1 MAAETEARV
10 LVLYTGGTIG
20 MLKTESGGFAPHPG
34 LRSQARFHDPA
45 GESVFANS
53 SSVGAFNQW
62 SAARSQ
68 SGTSSPAALPN
79 ADANANDPHAIRVE
93 TSTGPVYLP
102 SLVTPRFAQGKR
114 IRYAIY
120 EYDPLID
127 SSEIEP
133 TDWINI
139 ATDIERNYQS
149 FDGFI
154 VLHGTDTLAFSASA
168 LSFLLVREG
177 VFLSKTV
184 VLTGAQ
190 IPLSELFTDAV
201 DNLLG
206 SLIIAGHYII
216 PEVLLFFDNSC
227 FRGNRAVKVSSEDF
241 HAFQSFNLPAL
252 ATVGIDVEV
261 AWQQVLRPGPRRF
274 RAHKTLS
281 SDVATLR
288 LFPGITGRTI
298 RAFLQPGGVRGV
310 VLESYGAGNAP
321 RREELLS
328 AFREATER
336 GVVIVN
342 VTQCDIGAVSSDIYE
357 TGRAL
362 AAVGIV
368 GGGDMTTECALAKL
382 AYLLSKPE
390 LSPAQIRTL
399 LSQPLRGELTP
410 VASVPAYSSPYDTE
424 TRLRTLFSQLVAC
437 GPSAHRSVGQPA
449 HHTVPSQQA
458 PEADPTLPEEF
469 GAAWPSTLADEACLK
484 SAVMPYLLSQAASR
498 PDDLLE
504 TLMASLDVPDTSVDS
519 NASAAASAHP
529 LALPALLNEPATVL
543 LQTPLHLAVLAAL
556 PQKVEQLLSH
566 GASVHARDTLGHS
579 PLFYAAKHGGETGLR
594 MVRLLRAAGAHLG
607 EREIEAGF
615 VGLEIVKAERARD
628 EIWAEAAGLDEV
640 ERAKKALRAFME

>member
-1 MAAETEARV
+1 MAAKTEARV

-20 MLKTESGGFAPHPG
+20 MLKTESGGFAPHSGFLASKLSP
-34 LRSQARFHDPA
+34 LFHDPA
-45 GESVFANS
+45 GQSVFANS
-53 SSVGAFNQW
+53 SSVGAFDQW
-62 SAARSQ
+62 SAAQSQ
-68 SGTSSPAALPN
+68 SGTSSPAPVR
-79 ADANANDPHAIRVE
+79 DVGDPLVIRVE
-93 TSTGPVYLP
+93 TSSGPVYLP

-120 EYDPLID
+120 EYEQLID

-133 TDWINI
+133 SDWINI

-168 LSFLLVREG
+168 
-177 VFLSKTV
+177 LSKTV

-298 RAFLQPGGVRGV
+298 RAFLQPDGVRGV

-321 RREELLS
+321 RRDELLS

-342 VTQCDIGAVSSDIYE
+342 VTQCEIGAVSSEIYE

-424 TRLRTLFSQLVAC
+424 TRLRTLFSQLVEC
-437 GPSAHRSVGQPA
+437 GPAAHRSIGQFA
-449 HHTVPSQQA
+449 HRRSRSRSSGS
-458 PEADPTLPEEF
+458 DPTLPEEF
-469 GAAWPSTLADEACLK
+469 GSAWPNTLADEACLR
-484 SAVMPYLLSQAASR
+484 SAVMPYLLSQASSR
-498 PDDLLE
+498 TDHLLD
-504 TLMASLDVPDTSVDS
+504 TLVASLNVPDTLTNPNS
-519 NASAAASAHP
+519 SAATSAASVHP
-529 LALPALLNEPATVL
+529 LALPSLLNEPATVL

-556 PQKVEQLLSH
+556 PRNVEQLLSH
-566 GASVHARDTLGHS
+566 GASVHSRDTHGHS
-579 PLFYAAKHGGETGLR
+579 PLYYAAKHGGETGSA
-594 MVRLLRAAGAHLG
+594 MVKLLRAAGAHLS

-615 VGLEIVKAERARD
+615 VGLEVLKAERAGD
-628 EIWAEAAGLDEV
+628 EIWIEAAGRDEV
-640 ERAKKALRAFME
+640 ERAKRVLRSLMDY

>member
-1 MAAETEARV
+1 EARV

-20 MLKTESGGFAPHPG
+20 MLKTESGGFAPHSGFLASKLSLPCT
-34 LRSQARFHDPA
+34 FHDPA

-68 SGTSSPAALPN
+68 SGTSSPAAPPN
-79 ADANANDPHAIRVE
+79 ADANATDPHAIRVE

-168 LSFLLVREG
+168 LSFLLEDLGRAG
-177 VFLSKTV
+177 LTV

-190 IPLSELFTDAV
+190 IPLSELFTDGAHFP
-201 DNLLG
+201 LG

-390 LSPAQIRTL
+390 LSPTQIRTL

-458 PEADPTLPEEF
+458 SEADPTLPEEF

-498 PDDLLE
+498 PDHLLE
-504 TLMASLDVPDTSVDS
+504 TLIASLDVPDTPVDS

-556 PQKVEQLLSH
+556 PQKVKQLLSH

-607 EREIEAGF
+607 
-615 VGLEIVKAERARD
+615 
-628 EIWAEAAGLDEV
+628 
-640 ERAKKALRAFME
+640 

>member
-20 MLKTESGGFAPHPG
+20 MLKTESGGFAPHSG
-34 LRSQARFHDPA
+34 FLASKFHDPA

-68 SGTSSPAALPN
+68 SGTSSPAARELSAP
-79 ADANANDPHAIRVE
+79 PHAIKVE

-120 EYDPLID
+120 EYEQLID

-133 TDWINI
+133 SDWINI

-168 LSFLLVREG
+168 LSFLLEDLG
-177 VFLSKTV
+177 QACLPKTV

-274 RAHKTLS
+274 RAHKSLS

-328 AFREATER
+328 VFREATER

-342 VTQCDIGAVSSDIYE
+342 VTQCDIGAVSSEIYE

-410 VASVPAYSSPYDTE
+410 VATVPAYSSPYDTE
-424 TRLRTLFSQLVAC
+424 TRLRTLFSQLVEC
-437 GPSAHRSVGQPA
+437 GPSSHRAVGQQLAHRSVR
-449 HHTVPSQQA
+449 SQA
-458 PEADPTLPEEF
+458 SESDPTLPEEF
-469 GAAWPSTLADEACLK
+469 GSAWPSTLADETCLK
-484 SAVMPYLLSQAASR
+484 AAVMPYLLSQASSR
-498 PDDLLE
+498 SDDLLE
-504 TLMASLDVPDTSVDS
+504 TLMASLDVPDAPTNSSSSSTS
-519 NASAAASAHP
+519 ASSHP

-556 PQKVEQLLSH
+556 PQNVDRLLSR
-566 GASVHARDTLGHS
+566 GASVHARDTLGH
-579 PLFYAAKHGGETGLR
+579 LALYYAAKHGGEIGSA
-594 MVRLLRAAGAHLG
+594 MVKLLRAAGAHLS
-607 EREIEAGF
+607 EREIEAGY
-615 VGLEIVKAERARD
+615 VGLEILKAERAGD
-628 EIWAEAAGLDEV
+628 GIWVEAAGEDEV
-640 ERAKKALRAFME
+640 ERAKKALRSLLD